1 MDIGTMAG
9 LLCVRRLWKSCLQ
22 LLTSASY
29 EKLPDSPRPF
39 ASVYSIAGYSTSYR
53 FLTYAPTGKPTNP
66 IRQTSKDNMQ
76 TFTLP
81 PPEPISPSSLP
92 SRARISQ
99 FLILPSH
106 QHHSHGS
113 HLYAA
118 MTNTFLASPTC
129 TEITVE
135 DPSEAFDDLRD
146 YCDYTRLLANGTL
159 GQIKLSTNIDPKL
172 TAKKIG
178 VRVPTSKL
186 LDVPLLES
194 LRKKNKLAPRQFHR
208 LVEMH
213 LLSQIAPHARQAGT
227 ARLTQRGRTSDQDDR
242 TFYYWRLLVKQR
254 VYKKNKDVLMQL
266 EHLDRIDKVE
276 QTVGEVIG
284 DYERLLRGMVEKA
297 MKGDDGIEG
306 QASRNGEKRERGKR
320 KLVVED
326 DEDED
331 VGGGEHGRKRNRE
344 T

>member
-1 MDIGTMAG
+1 MDIGTVAG
-9 LLCVRRLWKSCLQ
+9 LLCVRRLWESCLQ

-29 EKLPDSPRPF
+29 EKLPDSPHPF

-66 IRQTSKDNMQ
+66 IRQASKDKMQ

-146 YCDYTRLLANGTL
+146 YCDYTRILANGTL

-297 MKGDDGIEG
+297 MKGDGIEG
-306 QASRNGEKRERGKR
+306 QASKNGEKRERGKR

-331 VGGGEHGRKRNRE
+331 VGGGERGRKRNRE